1 MSFLRK
7 LFSNDAGEEHDSDE
21 EHDSGEEPDSDEEQ
35 KQILR
40 KLKSIGKTID
50 SFNKCHNYRS
60 IIFDAY
66 KSQKGR
72 ELAIGMLSIF
82 VKRHQNINEILK
94 DMDDYLVNLSRDSSD
109 NKNRMFVE
117 KALTKIKRLL
127 DRNLNFYR
135 ENSSLLSE
143 FSN

>member
-1 MSFLRK
+1 
-7 LFSNDAGEEHDSDE
+7 
-21 EHDSGEEPDSDEEQ
+21 
-35 KQILR
+35 
-40 KLKSIGKTID
+40 
-50 SFNKCHNYRS
+50 
-60 IIFDAY
+60 
-66 KSQKGR
+66 
-72 ELAIGMLSIF
+72 MLSIF

-127 DRNLNFYR
+127 DRNLNYYR